1 MRLVWKDDSGQ
12 YHPVTQIAPT
22 GIKSA
27 DNGTDPVTG
36 KPYPSEVY
44 VMAFL
49 PGGAGA
55 EVTADLWSLE
65 TGGALKV
72 PWIVDS
78 NFKSYIRDLP
88 LKRKSA
94 DMKSSDFNVYLS
106 DPVTV
111 TIKADETAAGH
122 KLISGHW
129 VSANLSKEVS
139 KVLTYLSEEDCETVF
154 DKKPSVSADIVDR
167 ADNFIE
173 GKTEKPNSPANN
185 PSMYSGVFT
194 HSGEF
199 VTGDVDLSLPGRGFS
214 FVFSRTY
221 RSQAI
226 YSGVLGWGWDHS
238 YNRRLVELPA
248 GDIIYFGGSG
258 RRERYK
264 AIKSNGAI
272 TGYTAP
278 KGHFTQLKKL
288 MDGTFRIIYPG
299 RNVVFFDASGKLIKI
314 QDRNHNKMLF
324 YYDFEGRLS
333 GIMDTMGRMYSF
345 DYYP

>member
-1 MRLVWKDDSGQ
+1 M
-12 YHPVTQIAPT
+12 
-22 GIKSA
+22 
-27 DNGTDPVTG
+27 
-36 KPYPSEVY
+36 
-44 VMAFL
+44 
-49 PGGAGA
+49 
-55 EVTADLWSLE
+55 
-65 TGGALKV
+65 
-72 PWIVDS
+72 
-78 NFKSYIRDLP
+78 
-88 LKRKSA
+88 
-94 DMKSSDFNVYLS
+94 
-106 DPVTV
+106 
-111 TIKADETAAGH
+111 
-122 KLISGHW
+122 
-129 VSANLSKEVS
+129 
-139 KVLTYLSEEDCETVF
+139 
-154 DKKPSVSADIVDR
+154 DR

-173 GKTEKPNSPANN
+173 GQTEKPNSPANN

-345 DYYP
+345 DYYPL